1 MAKGR
6 NVGGWAFLIGVIVAV
21 LIGLFGS
28 LGIFAVGLLVI
39 LGLIV
44 GLFNVQEK
52 ETSGY
57 LLAATSLV
65 IVSYFGKNVL
75 DAIVI
80 LGRVLDAIT
89 ALVVPSVVVVALKS
103 VYAAAKS

>member
-1 MAKGR
+1 MAKGKS
-6 NVGGWAFLIGVIVAV
+6 VGGWAFLIGVMVAV

-28 LGIFAVGLLVI
+28 LGTWAVGLLVI

-44 GLFNVQEK
+44 GLFNVREK

-57 LLAATSLV
+57 LLAAISLV

-80 LGRVLDAIT
+80 LGRVLDAIM